1 MNYGRAKMACW
12 MVGNI
17 RPKCFLRAH
26 GLECTLLSISMN
38 PCMRLFCRLGLLS
51 LFIVCSATAL
61 EPLAPDTEQ
70 RASIREI
77 LHKLDKRHYRHLS
90 LDDTFSSELLDL
102 YLKRL
107 DPTRTYVLASD
118 IAEFEGWR
126 NRLDDDLRAGDLDL
140 GFRIFN
146 KFRERLIARLE
157 ANVALLESGAK
168 FDFDADESLPID
180 TDTRAWFKDAAE
192 ADDYWR
198 RRLKDG
204 MLRLIMSGKDAK
216 AARELLVKRYKSQL
230 HRASQ
235 QQSHDAF
242 ELYANAVAGM
252 YDPHTSYMDP
262 RSLENF
268 QISMSL
274 SLEGIGAVLQAED
287 EYTKIVRVVPG
298 GPADKQGRLRA
309 GDRITGVAQGVD
321 GEMVDV
327 IGWRLDDVVDLIRGK
342 KDSQVRLDI
351 LPATSGPAGSSYSV
365 TIIRDQVK
373 LEEQAARGDVIT
385 VPSGSEKLRL
395 GIITLPTFYMDF
407 EAYRNRDENFRSTT
421 RDVYN
426 ILQTFRTENIDGII
440 LDLRNNGGG
449 SLYEATALTDLFI
462 DPGPVVQIRHANGKV
477 SLDQMAEHPAAY
489 RGPLVVLINRLSAS
503 ASEIFAGAIQDYGR
517 GLIVGTQTFGKGTVQ
532 VMTPLKQGQLKLT
545 ESKFYRVSGDSTQE
559 RGVLPDIVLPSLY
572 DVKEIG
578 DGSQDRV
585 LRWDR
590 IKPADHDT
598 YKNVDGL
605 VAPLVQRHEARVVTD
620 ADWRYLLETLK
631 FAEQNRSIKELPLKR
646 AERERLDHER
656 EVALFDL
663 ANAQRK
669 AKGEPPH
676 ADLAAWRKEQDALS
690 GEPEDEGDAALPAKP
705 KIDLAH
711 DPLLKETGNILG
723 DYVGLLTKRR
733 EKLAGNLTGS

>member
-1 MNYGRAKMACW
+1 MLGVVSAKCAA
-12 MVGNI
+12 
-17 RPKCFLRAH
+17 RAH
-26 GLECTLLSISMN
+26 GLECAFLSISMN
-38 PCMRLFCRLGLLS
+38 LCMRFFYRLGLLLS
-51 LFIVCSATAL
+51 LVIACSANAL
-61 EPLAPDTEQ
+61 EPLAPDAGQ

-77 LHKLDKRHYRHLS
+77 LQQLDKHHYRHLT

-102 YLKRL
+102 YLKHL
-107 DPTRTYVLASD
+107 DVSRAYFLASD
-118 IAEFEGWR
+118 IAEFDAWR
-126 NRLDDDLRAGDLDL
+126 TRLDDELRAGNLDL
-140 GFRIFN
+140 AFRIFN
-146 KFRERLIARLE
+146 RFRERLVARLD
-157 ANVALLESGAK
+157 ASVAFLESDAK
-168 FDFDADESLPID
+168 FDFDIDETLPID
-180 TDTRAWFKDAAE
+180 TETRAWFKDAAE

-198 RRLKDG
+198 RRLKDS
-204 MLRLIMSGKDAK
+204 MLRLIMSGKEPT

-230 HRASQ
+230 HRASL
-235 QQSHDAF
+235 QQSRDAF
-242 ELYANAVAGM
+242 ELYANTVAGM

-274 SLEGIGAVLQAED
+274 SLEGIGAVLQAEN
-287 EYTKIVRVVPG
+287 EYTKIVRIVPG

-309 GDRITGVAQGVD
+309 GDRITGVAQGAD

-342 KDSQVRLDI
+342 KDSQVRLEI
-351 LPATSGPAGSSYSV
+351 LPASSGPAGSSYVV
-365 TIIRDQVK
+365 TIVREQVK

-385 VPSGSEKLRL
+385 VPHGSDKLHL

-426 ILQTFRTENIDGII
+426 ILQTFRSEDVDGII
-440 LDLRNNGGG
+440 IDLRNNGGG

-517 GLIVGTQTFGKGTVQ
+517 GLIVGSQSFGKGTVQ

-559 RGVLPDIVLPSLY
+559 RGVLPDIVFPSIY
-572 DVKEIG
+572 DLKEIG
-578 DGSQDRV
+578 EASQDRV
-585 LRWDR
+585 LHWDR
-590 IKPADHDT
+590 IKPVEHDK

-605 VAPLVQRHEARVVTD
+605 VAPLIESHDARVAAD
-620 ADWRYLLETLK
+620 ADWRYLLEELK
-631 FAEQNRSIKELPLKR
+631 FAEQNRAIKELPLKR
-646 AERERLDHER
+646 SERERLDHER
-656 EVALFDL
+656 EMALFDL
-663 ANAQRK
+663 ANIQRK
-669 AKGEPPH
+669 AKGEPPY
-676 ADLAAWRKEQDALS
+676 ADLGAWRKEQEALA
-690 GEPEDEGDAALPAKP
+690 GNPDDEGDAALPAKP
-705 KIDLAH
+705 KLDLAH

-723 DYVGLLTKRR
+723 DYVDLFTKRR
-733 EKLAGNLTGS
+733 EKLAAGAAGP

>member
-1 MNYGRAKMACW
+1 
-12 MVGNI
+12 
-17 RPKCFLRAH
+17 
-26 GLECTLLSISMN
+26 
-38 PCMRLFCRLGLLS
+38 MRLSYRLGLLLS
-51 LFIVCSATAL
+51 LLIACSASAL
-61 EPLAPDTEQ
+61 EPLMPDAGQ

-77 LHKLDKRHYRHLS
+77 LQELDKRHYRQLS

-102 YLKRL
+102 YLKHL
-107 DPTRTYVLASD
+107 DAGRTYLLASD
-118 IAEFEGWR
+118 IAEFDAWR
-126 NRLDDDLRAGDLDL
+126 AQFDDELRAGNLDL
-140 GFRIFN
+140 AFRIFN
-146 KFRERLIARLE
+146 RFRERLVARLD
-157 ANVALLESGAK
+157 ASVAFLESDAK
-168 FDFDADESLPID
+168 FDFDVDESLPID
-180 TDTRAWFKDAAE
+180 TEASAWFKDTAQ

-204 MLRLIMSGKDAK
+204 MLRLIMSGKEPA

-230 HRASQ
+230 HRAGL

-274 SLEGIGAVLQAED
+274 SLEGIGAVLQAEN

-309 GDRITGVAQGVD
+309 GDRITGVAQGAD

-342 KDSQVRLDI
+342 KESQVRLEV
-351 LPATSGPAGSSYSV
+351 LPATSGPAGSSYTV
-365 TIIRDQVK
+365 TIVREQVK

-385 VPSGSEKLRL
+385 VPRGGDKLRL
-395 GIITLPTFYMDF
+395 GVITLPTFYMDF

-426 ILQTFRTENIDGII
+426 ILQTFRGDNIDGVII
-440 LDLRNNGGG
+440 DLRNNGGG

-462 DPGPVVQIRHANGKV
+462 DPGPVVQIRRANGKV

-517 GLIVGTQTFGKGTVQ
+517 GLIVGSQSFGKGTVQ

-559 RGVLPDIVLPSLY
+559 RGVLPDIVFPSIY
-572 DVKEIG
+572 DLKEIG
-578 DGSQDRV
+578 DASQDRV
-585 LRWDR
+585 LHWDR
-590 IKPADHDT
+590 IKPAAHDK
-598 YKNVDGL
+598 YENVDGL
-605 VAPLVQRHEARVVTD
+605 VAPLLQSHEARVAKD
-620 ADWRYLLETLK
+620 ADWRYLLEELK
-631 FAEQNRSIKELPLKR
+631 FAEQNRAINQLPLKR
-646 AERERLDHER
+646 SERERLDRER

-669 AKGEPPH
+669 AKGEPPY
-676 ADLAAWRKEQDALS
+676 ADLGAWRKEQEALT
-690 GEPEDEGDAALPAKP
+690 GDTDDEGNAALPDKP
-705 KIDLAH
+705 KLDLAH
-711 DPLLKETGNILG
+711 DPLLKESSNILG
-723 DYVGLLTKRR
+723 DYVDLLTRRR
-733 EKLAGNLTGS
+733 EKLAAGATGS

>member
-1 MNYGRAKMACW
+1 
-12 MVGNI
+12 
-17 RPKCFLRAH
+17 
-26 GLECTLLSISMN
+26 MN
-38 PCMRLFCRLGLLS
+38 PRMRLFCRLGLLG
-51 LFIVCSATAL
+51 LFVVCSATAL
-61 EPLAPDTEQ
+61 EPLAPLTPDTEQ

-77 LHKLDKRHYRHLS
+77 LHELDKHHYRHLT

-102 YLKRL
+102 YLKHL
-107 DPTRTYVLASD
+107 DATRTYFLASD
-118 IAEFEGWR
+118 IAEFDAWR
-126 NRLDDDLRAGDLDL
+126 NRLDDELRAGNLDL
-140 GFRIFN
+140 AFRIFN
-146 KFRERLIARLE
+146 RFRERLIARLE
-157 ANVALLESGAK
+157 ASVTFLESDAN
-168 FDFDADESLPID
+168 FDFDSDESLPID

-230 HRASQ
+230 HRASL
-235 QQSHDAF
+235 QQSRDAF
-242 ELYANAVAGM
+242 ELYANTVAGM

-365 TIIRDQVK
+365 TIVRDQVK

-385 VPSGSEKLRL
+385 VPSGNEKLRL

-426 ILQTFRTENIDGII
+426 ILQSFRGENIDGII

-517 GLIVGTQTFGKGTVQ
+517 GLIVGTQSFGKGTVQ

-559 RGVLPDIVLPSLY
+559 RGVVPDIALPSLY
-572 DVKEIG
+572 DLKEIG
-578 DGSQDRV
+578 DASQDRV
-585 LRWDR
+585 LHWDR
-590 IKPADHDT
+590 IKPVDHDT

-605 VAPLVQRHEARVVTD
+605 VAPLIQRHDARVATD

-669 AKGEPPH
+669 AKGEPAY
-676 ADLAAWRKEQDALS
+676 ADLGAWRKEQDALS
-690 GEPEDEGDAALPAKP
+690 GEPGDEGDAALPAKP

-711 DPLLKETGNILG
+711 DPLLKETGSILG

-733 EKLAGNLTGS
+733 EALAGNPAGS